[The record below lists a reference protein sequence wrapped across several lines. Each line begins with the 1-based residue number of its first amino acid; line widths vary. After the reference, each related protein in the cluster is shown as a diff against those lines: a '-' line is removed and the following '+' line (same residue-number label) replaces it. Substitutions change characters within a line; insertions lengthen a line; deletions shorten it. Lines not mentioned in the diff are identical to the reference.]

1 MRRGSRSARPALGR
15 AFAAIAVVAATVGVS
30 AAPGA
35 AARPAACNGDA
46 RLCARPLDRA
56 VLPATHNSMS
66 AASLGWAIPNQQV
79 GIPEQLAAGIRGFLI
94 DTYYAHRGPDG
105 QLVTDP
111 APLPESELYLCHL
124 SCGIGA
130 TPLAEALAAMRGFL
144 RANPANVLVIV
155 NEDYT
160 RPEDFAMVV
169 RRTKLI
175 RHVYRGRLGPR
186 WPTLRKLI
194 KRRKQV
200 VMTTQ
205 GDGGRFRWYRAAYR
219 GLLQETP
226 YTWATPDL
234 LTDPARWPA
243 SCQPNRG
250 GTSGGLFLLNHW
262 SPPAAPTPATSAIVN
277 AKETLIG
284 RSNACRFVR
293 GRWPTLIAVDMFQ
306 SGGLFQAVRHLNAA
320 IG

>member
-1 MRRGSRSARPALGR
+1 MRREGTGR
-15 AFAAIAVVAATVGVS
+15 ARLALALVCAVAALAA
-30 AAPGA
+30 AAPPA
-35 AARPAACNGDA
+35 AAAVPVLCNGEA
-46 RLCARPLDRA
+46 RLCDRTLDRV

-66 AASLGWAIPNQQV
+66 AQALGWAIPNQQV
-79 GIPEQLAAGIRGFLI
+79 GIPEQLAAGVRGLLI

-105 QLVTDP
+105 QLVTDA
-111 APLPESELYLCHL
+111 APLPESELYLCHV

-130 TPLAEALAAMRGFL
+130 TPLIEALRGIRSFL
-144 RANPANVLVIV
+144 RAHPANVLVIV

-160 RPEDFAMVV
+160 RPEDFARVV
-169 RRTKLI
+169 RRSKLI
-175 RHVYRGRLGPR
+175 KHVYRGELGSR

-194 KRRKQV
+194 QRRKQV

-205 GDGGRFRWYRAAYR
+205 GDGGPFRWYRAAYR

-226 YTWATPDL
+226 YTWATPEL
-234 LTDPARWPA
+234 LTDQARWPA

-250 GTSGGLFLLNHW
+250 GTSGGLFLMNHW
-262 SPPAAPTPATSAIVN
+262 SPPVAPSPATSAVVN
-277 AKETLIG
+277 ATQTLVG
-284 RSNACRFVR
+284 RASACRFVR

-306 SGGLFQAVRHLNAA
+306 SGGLFEAVRQLNAA

>member
-1 MRRGSRSARPALGR
+1 MRREGTGRVRLAL
-15 AFAAIAVVAATVGVS
+15 AFACAVAALAA
-30 AAPGA
+30 AAPPA
-35 AARPAACNGDA
+35 AAADPVRCNGEA
-46 RLCARPLDRA
+46 RLCDRTLDRV

-66 AASLGWAIPNQQV
+66 AQSLGWAIPNQQV
-79 GIPEQLAAGIRGFLI
+79 GIPEQLAAGVRGLLI

-105 QLVTDP
+105 QLVTDT
-111 APLPESELYLCHL
+111 APLPGSELYLCHV

-130 TPLAEALAAMRGFL
+130 TPLAEALTAIRAFL
-144 RANPANVLVIV
+144 RAHPANVLVIV

-160 RPEDFAMVV
+160 RPEDFARVV
-169 RRTKLI
+169 RRTRLI
-175 RHVYRGRLGPR
+175 KHVYRGELGPSF
-186 WPTLRKLI
+186 PTVRKLI
-194 KRRKQV
+194 RRRKQV

-226 YTWATPDL
+226 YNWATPDL

-250 GTSGGLFLLNHW
+250 GTTGGMFLLNHW
-262 SPPAAPTPATSAIVN
+262 SPPVAPSPATSAVVN
-277 AKETLIG
+277 ATDTLVG
-284 RSNACRFVR
+284 RASVCRVVR
-293 GRWPTLIAVDMFQ
+293 GRWPTLVAVDMFQ
-306 SGGLFQAVRHLNAA
+306 SGGLFEAVRRLNRA

>member
-1 MRRGSRSARPALGR
+1 MRTRAALLL
-15 AFAAIAVVAATVGVS
+15 ACVVAALAIVAG
-30 AAPGA
+30 PA
-35 AARPAACNGDA
+35 AARPLVCNGDW
-46 RLCARPLDRA
+46 RLCDRTLDRV

-66 AASLGWAIPNQQV
+66 AQALGWAIPNQQV
-79 GIPEQLAAGIRGFLI
+79 GIPEQLAAGVRGLLI

-111 APLPESELYLCHL
+111 APLPESELYLCHV
-124 SCGIGA
+124 SCAIGA
-130 TPLAEALAAMRGFL
+130 TPLIEALVAL
-144 RANPANVLVIV
+144 RAFLVLHPSNVIVIV

-160 RPEDFAMVV
+160 RPEDFARVV
-169 RRTKLI
+169 RRSKLI
-175 RHVYRGRLGPR
+175 KNVYRGRLGPR

-194 KRRKQV
+194 DRRKQV

-250 GTSGGLFLLNHW
+250 GTTGGLFLLNHW
-262 SPPAAPTPATSAIVN
+262 SPPVAPSPATSAVVN
-277 AKETLIG
+277 ATQTLVG
-284 RSNACRFVR
+284 RASACRFVR

-306 SGGLFQAVRHLNAA
+306 SGGLFEAVRQLNAA